1 MANLKDKRMILR
13 NADSGAFAPFGLW
26 EDFDDLFNAFRSD
39 VDRMFWSPV
48 AREPAKLRV
57 FHGNTYMPMDLED
70 HGDKLELSVE
80 LPGTRKEDAKI
91 SLEDNVLTIS
101 VESKQEREEKEEGR
115 YLFRERS
122 SMSCS
127 RSIRLPVDVEEGKV
141 SARMDNGIL
150 KIEMPKV
157 HPGEKKTREIKIA

>member
-1 MANLKDKRMILR
+1 MVKEQDKRMVVR
-13 NADSGAFAPFGLW
+13 NGDKGVFTPFGLW
-26 EDFDDLFNAFRSD
+26 EDFDDLFNAFKSD
-39 VDRMFWSPV
+39 MDRMFWSPIS
-48 AREPAKLRV
+48 REPSKIRV
-57 FHGNTYMPMDLED
+57 FPGRTYMPMDLED
-70 HGDKLELSVE
+70 QGDKLELSIE
-80 LPGTRKEDAKI
+80 LPGAKKEDAKI

-101 VESKQEREEKEEGR
+101 VESKEEKEEKEEGR

-127 RSIRLPVDVEEGKV
+127 RSVKLPVEVDEGKV

-157 HPGEKKTREIKIA
+157 HPKEKKAKEIKIA

>member
-1 MANLKDKRMILR
+1 
-13 NADSGAFAPFGLW
+13 
-26 EDFDDLFNAFRSD
+26 
-39 VDRMFWSPV
+39 
-48 AREPAKLRV
+48 
-57 FHGNTYMPMDLED
+57 MDLED

-80 LPGTRKEDAKI
+80 LPGAKKEDAKI
-91 SLEDNVLTIS
+91 SIEDNVLTVS
-101 VESKQEREEKEEGR
+101 VATKEEKEEKEEGR

-127 RSIRLPVDVEEGKV
+127 RSVRLPVEVDEGKV

-157 HPGEKKTREIKIA
+157 HPKEKQAREIKIA